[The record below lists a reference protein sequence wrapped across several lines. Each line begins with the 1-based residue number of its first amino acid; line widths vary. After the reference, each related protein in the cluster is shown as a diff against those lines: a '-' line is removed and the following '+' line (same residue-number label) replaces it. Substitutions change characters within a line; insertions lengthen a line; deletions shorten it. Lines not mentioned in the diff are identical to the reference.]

1 MKAPRENGHA
11 KPTPSLQSSDED
23 GLQSRSSVMRAV
35 PAKPRK
41 RLYLVI
47 GVVALL
53 VIVTAVTASRGGDK
67 AVAAPRPPEVA
78 LEGSHIR
85 FSESFAGRHRIQTVK
100 VSETELSPVLSV
112 TGTVRHD
119 PRKFAA
125 VGARSTGRIRRVYK
139 IMGDRVKPGEI
150 LADIESA
157 DLGRAQANAEGLRA
171 KEIVALSNLKREEQL
186 AAARVTAAR
195 EAELAKAEHEA
206 LRAERRAAEKTV
218 AALGAEVSGEV
229 GILKL
234 RSPVAGRVVM
244 VNASQGQTIEPSD
257 TLFEVADLST
267 VWVELVIFERD
278 LNRVHAGD
286 TVEIVAAAAKGEV
299 VKGTLA
305 QLSDLVDPVSRSA
318 VGRVEVDN
326 REGWL
331 RPGQSTTARLHG
343 RATGERTLT
352 VPKSSVTF
360 VDGKPTAF
368 LLVSPGLVEPH
379 AVELGPEDGERIVIR
394 HGLRAGDSVI
404 SDGLFALKSE
414 IFR

>member
-1 MKAPRENGHA
+1 MKAPRESRKTESPPPSLPSEEQHSPTDEPHW
-11 KPTPSLQSSDED
+11 PTP
-23 GLQSRSSVMRAV
+23 R
-35 PAKPRK
+35 PRR
-41 RLYLVI
+41 RLYGIITGAAVLGI
-47 GVVALL
+47 AVVLF
-53 VIVTAVTASRGGDK
+53 ASRGDK
-67 AVAAPRPPEVA
+67 AATPPRVSDVV

-85 FSESFAGRHRIQTVK
+85 FNEAFGHRHHIASVK
-100 VSETELSPVLSV
+100 VAESELSPMLPV

-139 IMGDRVKPGEI
+139 ILGDAVKPGEV

-157 DLGRAQANAEGLRA
+157 DLGRAQANAEALRA

-195 EAELAKAEHEA
+195 EAELAKADHEA
-206 LRAERRAAEKTV
+206 LRAERRAAEKAV

-234 RSPVAGRVVM
+234 RSPIAGRVIM
-244 VNASQGQTIEPSD
+244 VKASRGQTIEPSD
-257 TLFEVADLST
+257 TLFEVADLSR

-278 LNRVHAGD
+278 LDRVRAGD
-286 TVEIVAAAAKGEV
+286 TVEIVPAAGKGEALEG
-299 VKGTLA
+299 KLA

-318 VGRVEVDN
+318 IGRVEVDN
-326 REGWL
+326 RQGWL
-331 RPGQSTTARLHG
+331 RPGQSTTARIHG
-343 RATGERTLT
+343 HASRERALT
-352 VPKSSVTF
+352 VPKSSITF
-360 VDGKPTAF
+360 VDGKPTVF

-379 AVELGPEDGERIVIR
+379 AIEMGSDDGDRVAIR
-394 HGLRAGDSVI
+394 QGLRAGDNVI
-404 SDGLFALKSE
+404 SEGLFALKAE